1 MTFRHITRAE
11 FPKIRHILEQIVETE
26 EYLSLK
32 SNSSEQDWEDYFFG
46 DETYECWALEED
58 GEILGCYHQHPNQK
72 GLGSH
77 IANGGY
83 IVSPTVRGKGVG
95 RRLCEHSI
103 ERAKEQGYHGIQFNY
118 VISTN
123 TVAVNLWKSCGFK
136 IIGTIPNGYH
146 RKQQEYVDA
155 YIMFLDLS

>member
-1 MTFRHITRAE
+1 MKFRIITRNE
-11 FPKIRHILEQIVETE
+11 FSKIRHIMESIVRTE

-32 SNSSEQDWEDYFFG
+32 ADSPEQAWEDYFFG
-46 DETYECWALEED
+46 DETYECWALEEN
-58 GEILGCYHQHPNQK
+58 GEILGCYHQRPNQK

-83 IVSPTVRGKGVG
+83 IVSPTARGKGVG

-103 ERAKEQGYHGIQFNY
+103 ARAKEKAYRGIQFNY

-123 TVAVNLWKSCGFK
+123 EIAVNLWKSCGFK
-136 IIGTIPNGYH
+136 IIGTIPRGYH
-146 RKQQEYVDA
+146 LKQQEYVDA
-155 YIMFLDLS
+155 YIMFLEL